1 MKQPKNTLNLDNRHK
16 TKNYTGNND
25 TNQESSTTN
34 FQRRLTV
41 ISKKLNLCHLINVK

>member
-1 MKQPKNTLNLDNRHK
+1 MKQQNNTLNLDN
-16 TKNYTGNND
+16 KNKIKRRTGHIE

-41 ISKKLNLCHLINVK
+41 ISKKLNLCYLINVK